1 MLNTYNCW
9 QFDDIWNGMRTKQY
23 QIEWWQ
29 KKPECHCSKKKKKK
43 KQLIKIDD
51 LGVADLEL

>member
-1 MLNTYNCW
+1 MERNA
-9 QFDDIWNGMRTKQY
+9 DKA
-23 QIEWWQ
+23 IEWWQ

-51 LGVADLEL
+51 LGEADLEL